1 MGKHTYDSSSS
12 CSSSSSSDCGISCPS
27 SSSSVKLICK
37 AVSKP
42 CKPIIAKVP
51 KDSGVCPA
59 ILAQSLAPA
68 VVTVQSTIVL
78 TTSSTPDVDPVNPIT
93 LYYNATGFLIAGGN
107 VITTAAAVLIPPT
120 FLRNLNRF
128 PYVDR
133 TPVAPTGNIPNQS
146 TLVSQII
153 VTVTNVNNRNC
164 DFAYLAQV
172 KGVSG
177 IINFAVLRIVKKC
190 ETDFNACNPPLKKC
204 HPYFEIGC
212 STKDLVQGQKLYTL
226 GDLGYTPARA
236 AFAVSGATS
245 FAEGTLEKRRT
256 LDYSGWILAELMT
269 ISGMSVPANKT
280 GLPVFDSYGCIQGMI
295 VTSPVTAVPPL
306 TLLPV
311 LNPATQQITRLN
323 GTGTV
328 SAITEFAMRRALK
341 AILGGCSCKFA
352 NQLESIPDAFAGA
365 WYRFVPSY
373 LGFSY
378 REFTGIGFT
387 TNLTE
392 VGVPNYIQDN
402 PRFDGTGGFT
412 IDRQPKAVVGLQVTG
427 IAGGNLPDL
436 TFVPPPP
443 PAVPVTGYYIPGG
456 NPGDTLFPGFPE
468 TELPS
473 SLEVGD
479 VIYQIGKCD
488 LGDHRWGYTP
498 LAILCNI
505 APPTDNDRFPC
516 SKTIRVSY
524 FPANTNWC
532 SMQTTSVTPLKLQPI
547 NDQPWYNWLTYDQ
560 PSTVTVS
567 VLPAYNFVP
576 SV

>member
-1 MGKHTYDSSSS
+1 
-12 CSSSSSSDCGISCPS
+12 
-27 SSSSVKLICK
+27 
-37 AVSKP
+37 
-42 CKPIIAKVP
+42 
-51 KDSGVCPA
+51 
-59 ILAQSLAPA
+59 
-68 VVTVQSTIVL
+68 VQSMIVL
-78 TTSSTPDVDPVNPIT
+78 TTSSTPGVDPVNPIT

-107 VITTAAAVLIPPT
+107 VITVAAAVLVPPT
-120 FLRNLNRF
+120 FLANFNRF
-128 PYVDR
+128 PYVSR
-133 TPVAPTGNIPNQS
+133 TPVAPNGTIPNQS
-146 TLVSQII
+146 TVASQII

-190 ETDFNACNPPLKKC
+190 ETSFNACNPPLKKC

-236 AFAVSGATS
+236 AFSVSGATS

-269 ISGMSVPANKT
+269 ISGMSIPANKA

-306 TLLPV
+306 TLAPV
-311 LNPATQQITRLN
+311 LNPDTQQITRLN
-323 GTGTV
+323 GTGPV

-341 AILGGCSCKFA
+341 AILGGCKCKFA
-352 NQLESIPDAFAGA
+352 NQLESIPDAFSGA

-378 REFTGIGFT
+378 REFTGINYST
-387 TNLTE
+387 TLAQ

-402 PRFDGTGGFT
+402 PRFDGTGAFLVNN
-412 IDRQPKAVVGLQVTG
+412 QPKGVVGVQVTG
-427 IAGGNLPDL
+427 LAGGNLPDL

-443 PAVPVTGYYIPGG
+443 PAVAVTGYYIPGG
-456 NPGDTLFPGFPE
+456 NPGDTLFPGFPT
-468 TELPS
+468 TELPAG
-473 SLEVGD
+473 LQVGD
-479 VIYQIGKCD
+479 VIYEIGKCA
-488 LGDHRWGYTP
+488 LGDHRYGFAP
-498 LAILCNI
+498 LSILSSV

-524 FPANTNWC
+524 LSADSNWC
-532 SMQTTSVTPLKLQPI
+532 SLQTTSVTPLALEQI
-547 NDQPWYNWLTYDQ
+547 NDQPWYSWLPYNQ
-560 PSTVTVS
+560 PSTVAAS
-567 VLPAYNFVP
+567 ILPAYNWGP